1 MESIQVESFLQATK
15 VSVDCIPLI
24 SLECDA
30 EMFVRVF
37 LVHGRTGKMHIVTK
51 FSTRLINHYHVTMN
65 RDLTL
70 TRPGSRAGRSKPGR
84 YPKYDRSGRSQ
95 APKHRTESV

>member
-1 MESIQVESFLQATK
+1 MLNWVAAFGDHVVAMESIQVESFLQATK

-24 SLECDA
+24 SLECEA

-51 FSTRLINHYHVTMN
+51 FSTRT
-65 RDLTL
+65 D
-70 TRPGSRAGRSKPGR
+70 S
-84 YPKYDRSGRSQ
+84 
-95 APKHRTESV
+95 